1 MIRLPACMSVS
12 LLLAALLACGV
23 PTGAAQAASL
33 GTDGPEVRPVTQPMK
48 MPAEL
53 SRLLRNLKDA
63 RGFSA
68 AFRQTLQFSDGSKQT
83 YRGELEVLPPGR
95 FRWRYTEPYEQLF
108 ISDGFTIWHY
118 EPDLMQVTVLRE
130 MRDVDPTVMQLLGGR
145 LGLQDVHL
153 LEVKPSEHRY
163 HVRLGAD
170 TQVWI
175 SVRDGLLDYIEGRD
189 TLGNTNRISLT
200 DMRLSAPDAGRFAFV
215 VPEGVDVVP
224 LH

>member
-1 MIRLPACMSVS
+1 MIRLSACMSVGLMLA
-12 LLLAALLACGV
+12 LLLVCGLPHGAAL
-23 PTGAAQAASL
+23 AASV
-33 GTDGPEVRPVTQPMK
+33 TADGPQVRPVTQPGK

-53 SRLLRNLKDA
+53 SHLLQNLKDA

-68 AFRQTLQFSDGSKQT
+68 AFRQTLHFSDGSQQA
-83 YRGELEVLPPGR
+83 YRGELDVLPPGR

-153 LEVKPSEHRY
+153 LEAKPSEHRY

-175 SVRDGLLDYIEGRD
+175 SVRRGLLDYIEGQD
-189 TLGNTNRISLT
+189 ALGNTNRITLS
-200 DMRLSAPDAGRFAFV
+200 DMRLRAPDAGRFAFV
-215 VPEGVDVVP
+215 APEGVDVVP